1 MKQLVIAVGPQ
12 GSGNHLYAKIFG
24 SNENVF
30 AWETLQHKYWEGHD
44 MEPFSDCWENAELLL
59 DFDTTTHDYY
69 YTSMGAPYVFDGK
82 TKIPD
87 FKNFHHYA
95 TQVFDNVTYMI
106 IGRDRNILEHQQN
119 RVRGRHTT
127 PRFLEQLDFFMD
139 KKHIFVSQE
148 LLYLYGTKY
157 VNSIEEQLSIP
168 KNTNTRAIEKILV
181 QDKNKKYMNY
191 VEYTELDDLIKLA
204 SSKRGAL

>member
-1 MKQLVIAVGPQ
+1 
-12 GSGNHLYAKIFG
+12 
-24 SNENVF
+24 
-30 AWETLQHKYWEGHD
+30 
-44 MEPFSDCWENAELLL
+44 MEPFSDCWENPELLV
-59 DFDTTTHDYY
+59 DFDTSTHDYY
-69 YTSMGAPYVFDGK
+69 YTSMGMPYVFDGK

-95 TQVFDNVTYMI
+95 TQAFDNVTYMI
-106 IGRDRNILEHQQN
+106 IGRDRNILEHQQT
-119 RVRGRHTT
+119 RVRGKHTT

-148 LLYLYGTKY
+148 LLYLYGLQY
-157 VNSIEEQLSIP
+157 VNSIEEQLDIP
-168 KNTNTRAIEKILV
+168 ANTNTLKIDEILSE
-181 QDKNKKYMNY
+181 DKNRKYMNY

>member
-44 MEPFSDCWENAELLL
+44 MEPFSDCWENPELLL

-69 YTSMGAPYVFDGK
+69 YTSMGAPYVFDGE

-95 TQVFDNVTYMI
+95 TQAFHNVTYMI
-106 IGRDRNILEHQQN
+106 IGRDRNILEHQQT

-148 LLYLYGTKY
+148 LLYLYGAKY
-157 VNSIEEQLSIP
+157 VNSIEEQLDIP

>member
-24 SNENVF
+24 SNSNVY
-30 AWETLQHKYWEGHD
+30 AWESLQEKYWEGHD
-44 MEPFSDCWENAELLL
+44 MEPFSDCWENPELLV
-59 DFDTTTHDYY
+59 DFDTSTHDYY
-69 YTSMGAPYVFDGK
+69 YTSMGVPYVFDGK

-95 TQVFDNVTYMI
+95 TQAFDNVTYMI
-106 IGRDRNILEHQQN
+106 IGRDRNILEHQQT
-119 RVRGRHTT
+119 RVRGKHTT
-127 PRFLEQLDFFMD
+127 PRFLEQLDFFMN

-148 LLYLYGTKY
+148 LLYLYGLQY
-157 VNSIEEQLSIP
+157 VNSIEEQLDIP
-168 KNTNTRAIEKILV
+168 ANTNPLKIDEILSE
-181 QDKNKKYMNY
+181 DKNRKYMNY
-191 VEYTELDDLIKLA
+191 VKYTELDDLIKLA

>member
-1 MKQLVIAVGPQ
+1 M
-12 GSGNHLYAKIFG
+12 YAKIFG

-44 MEPFSDCWENAELLL
+44 MEPFSDCWENPELLL

-69 YTSMGAPYVFDGK
+69 YTSMGAPYVFDGE

-95 TQVFDNVTYMI
+95 TQAFHNVTYMI
-106 IGRDRNILEHQQN
+106 IGRDRNILEHQQT

-148 LLYLYGTKY
+148 LLYLYGAKY
-157 VNSIEEQLSIP
+157 VNSIEEQLDIP